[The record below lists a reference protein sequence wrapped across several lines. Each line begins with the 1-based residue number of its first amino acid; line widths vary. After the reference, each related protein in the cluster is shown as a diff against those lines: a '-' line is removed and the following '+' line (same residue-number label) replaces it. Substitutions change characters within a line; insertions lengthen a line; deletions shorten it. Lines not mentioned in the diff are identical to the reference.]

1 MGLLFIPIAFATFL
15 GLKVVRIHR
24 FESLIK
30 PIRTTGYTIC
40 VTFVRG
46 LVTFTTVVADY

>member
-24 FESLIK
+24 FEYQNKL
-30 PIRTTGYTIC
+30 IRTTGYTIC

-46 LVTFTTVVADY
+46 FVTFTTVVVDY